1 MTDSPTP
8 PPTDQTARRGI
19 LKQLQRAGGSMH
31 IKDLHEF
38 STLRFGRGHRE
49 FSETMEGL
57 VADDLVLYDGT
68 LFHLTDKGRET
79 TKGML
84 L

>member
-1 MTDSPTP
+1 MAD
-8 PPTDQTARRGI
+8 DQTARKGI
-19 LKQLQRAGGSMH
+19 LKQLQRSGGSMH

-57 VADDLVLYDGT
+57 VGDGLVMYDGAV
-68 LFHLTDKGRET
+68 FHLTDAGRAQ

-84 L
+84 M